1 MLFNKYET
9 KFIKTNKNDVI
20 KGIKS
25 NSLSDIF
32 VMEPVDKS
40 NTKSVKLEL
49 DKLVRSGEVS
59 IVIMK
64 HFILLLIIFFI
75 YTLGFTQ
82 KTERDTIYFRYDK
95 TYLRTHKSNP
105 GEYYFKDIEGNGL
118 ITYFAKL
125 KTVDNLKPKKILSLK
140 HFIRSSKAYHKK
152 KPDTINQQKLLDIFE
167 EYIIFLVQKID
178 PTCKIKL
185 K

>member
-1 MLFNKYET
+1 MSARNYRKGKRLMLFNKYET

-32 VMEPVDKS
+32 VMEPIDKS

-64 HFILLLIIFFI
+64 H
-75 YTLGFTQ
+75 
-82 KTERDTIYFRYDK
+82 K
-95 TYLRTHKSNP
+95 
-105 GEYYFKDIEGNGL
+105 
-118 ITYFAKL
+118 
-125 KTVDNLKPKKILSLK
+125 
-140 HFIRSSKAYHKK
+140 
-152 KPDTINQQKLLDIFE
+152 
-167 EYIIFLVQKID
+167 
-178 PTCKIKL
+178 
-185 K
+185 